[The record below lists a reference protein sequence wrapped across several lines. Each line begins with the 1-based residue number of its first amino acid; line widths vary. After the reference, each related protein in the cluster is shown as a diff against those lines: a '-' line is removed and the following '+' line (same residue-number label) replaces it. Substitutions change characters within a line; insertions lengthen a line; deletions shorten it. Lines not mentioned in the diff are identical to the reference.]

1 MSKESKRD
9 LIVGL
14 DIGTSKIVAIAAEL
28 DPEGQL
34 SVLGVGSHQFEET
47 KDKGIKKGVVV
58 SIEATVD
65 AISRAIQ
72 EVELM
77 AGCKVK
83 EVYTGI
89 AGAHIKS
96 KDSNGMVVVREKEVT
111 EYDVARA
118 IEAANA
124 TPISADDQILHTIPQ
139 EFIVDGQDGVK
150 EPIGMDAKR
159 LEVKVHLVTGAVT
172 AVQNIVKCVHRCGLE
187 VVDLVLQPLASGMA
201 VLTDD
206 EKDVGV
212 CLVDIGGGTTDIA
225 VFTQGAIRHTA
236 VIPIAGDQIT
246 SDIGIALRTS
256 TPDAEEIKI
265 RYGVALQQL
274 ADPEEMI
281 EVPGVGDRPASQL
294 SRQTLAGFIQ
304 PRIEQIYQM
313 VREELARSGYERL
326 LRAGVVITGGSA
338 TMPGMIELGEEMFHN
353 TVKLGLPRYDGSL
366 RDIVRNPRYAT
377 AVGLLME
384 GVTQRR
390 RGLKVQGPVTFRQ
403 TLARMRA
410 WFSKNF

>member
-1 MSKESKRD
+1 MSKDTKRD

-14 DIGTSKIVAIAAEL
+14 DIGTSKIVSMVAEL
-28 DPEGQL
+28 NSEGQL
-34 SVLGVGSHQFEET
+34 SIIGIGSHQFEEN
-47 KDKGIKKGVVV
+47 KDKGLKKGVVV

-96 KDSNGMVVVREKEVT
+96 KDSNGMAVVRDKEVT
-111 EYDVARA
+111 QFDVERA

-124 TPISADDQILHTIPQ
+124 TPISADDQILHTLVQ

-281 EVPGVGDRPASQL
+281 EVPGVGDRPSSQL
-294 SRQTLAGFIQ
+294 SRQTLAGFVQ

-313 VREELARSGYERL
+313 VKEELVRSGYERL
-326 LRAGVVITGGSA
+326 LRAGIVLTGGSA

-353 TVKLGLPRYDGSL
+353 TFKLGMPRYEGSL

-377 AVGLLME
+377 AMGLLLE
-384 GVTQRR
+384 GVAQKK
-390 RGLKVQGPVTFRQ
+390 RGMKAQGPMTFRQ
-403 TLARMRA
+403 ILARMRA
-410 WFSKNF
+410 WFGKNF